1 MDATNALLAESAAA
15 LLLSGTVVSRADE
28 RAGVRTAAQSS
39 CKGRNSCKGYNSC
52 KGHNSCKGKNSCKGM
67 R

>member
-1 MDATNALLAESAAA
+1 MDTTNALLAESAAA
-15 LLLSGTVVSRADE
+15 LLLSGTVVSRTDE
-28 RAGVRTAAQSS
+28 GAGAWAAAHNS
-39 CKGRNSCKGYNSC
+39 CKGKNSCKGYNSC